1 VPYNAV
7 LPPKFVT
14 LFAADVADE
23 NKHLVR
29 CVSHCEERS
38 DVAIPGQDAA
48 IAPSRW
54 IDDHLFGMAGQTIGP
69 LISRVSFC
77 RIASVKSRQA
87 RQVTAKAP
95 GPPITSSV

>member
-23 NKHLVR
+23 NKRLVR
-29 CVSHCEERS
+29 CAEERS
-38 DVAIPGQDAA
+38 DVAIPQQDAA
-48 IAPSRW
+48 MAPRSR